1 MKLMKEDFNTSA
13 DESVTSMTSARTTSR
28 ETVTKSTKSHRRKS
42 KPSRGDKKSSR
53 SDKSSK
59 KRATTTST
67 MEVQVDTHDL
77 LKYSDVL
84 KSVNV
89 YNPSS
94 LILSSLSFFNDS
106 SSLSDLDQ
114 LTGFNLINQTFNDLI
129 GMNLS
134 FFKNFLNTQ
143 RTLYEQQL
151 QSIQPK

>member
-1 MKLMKEDFNTSA
+1 
-13 DESVTSMTSARTTSR
+13 MTSARTNSR
-28 ETVTKSTKSHRRKS
+28 ETVTKSTRSHHRKKS
-42 KPSRGDKKSSR
+42 SRDKKSSR

-59 KRATTTST
+59 KRPTTST

-106 SSLSDLDQ
+106 SSLRDLDQ

-151 QSIQPK
+151 MSIQPK

>member
-1 MKLMKEDFNTSA
+1 MKEDFNTSA

-28 ETVTKSTKSHRRKS
+28 ETVTKSARSDRRKS
-42 KPSRGDKKSSR
+42 KSSRDKKSSR

-106 SSLSDLDQ
+106 SSLRDLDQ

-129 GMNLS
+129 GMNLN